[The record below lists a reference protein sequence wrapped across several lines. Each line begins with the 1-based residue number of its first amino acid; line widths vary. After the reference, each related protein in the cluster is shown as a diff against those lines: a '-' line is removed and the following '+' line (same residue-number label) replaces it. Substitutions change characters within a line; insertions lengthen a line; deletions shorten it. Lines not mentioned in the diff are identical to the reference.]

1 MELFRQNGFI
11 SITLLLDHHLMI
23 DVQPVKFKKSTIWY
37 FLFTFYFFYL
47 FFFCQIISCR
57 CCSDII
63 NKNVKLPF
71 FFLLLLHICECCQN
85 DILFLACLV
94 NKKIVYLGFEGVVDC
109 PTDWLIL
116 FYILSWAREFH
127 CAVICSSFCF
137 YFNFFL
143 ICCCHFIFLIV
154 CFHTFFLSKKK
165 EEEEEE
171 EEGIFA

>member
-1 MELFRQNGFI
+1 MELFRQIGFI

-23 DVQPVKFKKSTIWY
+23 DVQPVKFKNELSDT
-37 FLFTFYFFYL
+37 FCLLFIY
-47 FFFCQIISCR
+47 FFCQIISCR

-71 FFLLLLHICECCQN
+71 FLLLLHICEYCQN
-85 DILFLACLV
+85 DILFLTCLV

-116 FYILSWAREFH
+116 FYMVSWAREFH

-137 YFNFFL
+137 FFS
-143 ICCCHFIFLIV
+143 ISF
-154 CFHTFFLSKKK
+154 
-165 EEEEEE
+165 
-171 EEGIFA
+171 